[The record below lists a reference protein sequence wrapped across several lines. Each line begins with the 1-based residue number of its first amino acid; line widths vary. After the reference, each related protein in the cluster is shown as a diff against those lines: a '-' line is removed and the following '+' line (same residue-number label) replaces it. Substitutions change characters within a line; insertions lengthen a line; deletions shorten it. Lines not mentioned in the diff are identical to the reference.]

1 MVVLRTTKSNLCTC
15 GCFVAFQHNVPGHYE
30 PTDPNSYIDTQRGT
44 HYVTTSTKYRDGGK
58 ECVRERDIHSSLE
71 KEREKLTDT
80 DPEKNTNLTYSTVNL
95 LKSHSCSLIQIII
108 IIISNT

>member
-1 MVVLRTTKSNLCTC
+1 M
-15 GCFVAFQHNVPGHYE
+15 
-30 PTDPNSYIDTQRGT
+30 
-44 HYVTTSTKYRDGGK
+44 
-58 ECVRERDIHSSLE
+58 RERDIHSSLE